1 MLFVQKRIKIMKILK
16 KDTYTLISSD
26 EKSFSE
32 FYNSFLIEEEKRSK
46 EHIIIQISDNINA
59 SIKDFSL
66 FLRIAAQKKENGTS
80 FVLVNSS
87 INIDDFPEDFNITP
101 TVQEAIDVIEMEAME
116 RELGF

>member
-1 MLFVQKRIKIMKILK
+1 MKI
-16 KDTYTLISSD
+16 
-26 EKSFSE
+26 EKQENYILFTS
-32 FYNSFLIEEEKRSK
+32 EEKQFGKLLPLFLKSIEDYK
-46 EHIIIQISDNINA
+46 SSNIILQISDNINA

-87 INIDDFPEDFNITP
+87 INIDDFPESINITP